1 MSGPKFTKLCELYPK
16 VFAIEPAKRR
26 PLAIGIREA
35 LLAVDTGMT
44 PDELKAALAQNCGT
58 YGYLRRMREGQ
69 ARIGLD
75 GQCIGFVTADD
86 ARWSALNIANRAAN
100 QRMPIAATI
109 MAAD

>member
-1 MSGPKFTKLCELYPK
+1 MSGPKFTKLCELYPQ

-44 PDELKAALAQNCGT
+44 PDELKAALAQYCGT
-58 YGYLRRMREGQ
+58 YGYLRRMREGH

-75 GQCIGFVTADD
+75 GQRVGFVTADD
-86 ARWSALNIANRAAN
+86 ARWAALNIADRTAN
-100 QRMPIAATI
+100 QRMPTAVSP
-109 MAAD
+109 